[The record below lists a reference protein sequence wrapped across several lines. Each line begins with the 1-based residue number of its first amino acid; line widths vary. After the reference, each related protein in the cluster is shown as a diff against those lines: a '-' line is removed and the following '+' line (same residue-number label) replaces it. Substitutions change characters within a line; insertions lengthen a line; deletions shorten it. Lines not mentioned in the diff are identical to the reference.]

1 MRVGLRSAAEATTRT
16 AVGPSRALPS
26 PSTQVPYF
34 LLGIFFFRQIS
45 DTPPAAMASA
55 GAQADMDAPLMV
67 GNVIDGKAVAARI
80 RVELSAQVAVLKRDY
95 GRVSRCRTSPH

>member
-1 MRVGLRSAAEATTRT
+1 
-16 AVGPSRALPS
+16 
-26 PSTQVPYF
+26 
-34 LLGIFFFRQIS
+34 
-45 DTPPAAMASA
+45 MASA

-95 GRVSRCRTSPH
+95 GRVSRCGTSPH